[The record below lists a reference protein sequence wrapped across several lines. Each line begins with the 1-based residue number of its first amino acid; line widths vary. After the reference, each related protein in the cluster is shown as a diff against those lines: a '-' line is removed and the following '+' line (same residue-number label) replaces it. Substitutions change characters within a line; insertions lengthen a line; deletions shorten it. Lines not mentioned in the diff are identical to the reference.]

1 MKTLTHW
8 LLGGC
13 LALLAGFGSW
23 ADEAYPSKVVRILVG
38 FPAGTSA
45 DILARIYAN
54 ALSDKLGVQFLVENK
69 AGASSN
75 LAADVVAKSEP
86 DGYTLYL
93 GTVANAIGESY
104 FKKLPFNFAKDF
116 RAIAPMG
123 YATNI
128 VVASPT
134 LGLNGVQ
141 ELIQYARSHP
151 DGLFYGTA
159 GPGTSPHMSGELF
172 NLSASTRLTH
182 IPYKGNNQGL
192 IDLVE
197 GRLSVIFA
205 PAPTVSAFI
214 KSGKVKPLAVTTL
227 KRSSL
232 FPDVPTLN
240 ESGLKGFDSSLWYGL
255 FAPKGVPDKVLAL
268 LAREV
273 GAASQLTAI
282 KAQLATNGAEPM
294 TMGLEAFTAFV
305 QDDSAKWS
313 RVMTDAKIERE

>member
-1 MKTLTHW
+1 MKYIF
-8 LLGGC
+8 LLRC
-13 LALLAGFGSW
+13 LIACLIFHGS
-23 ADEAYPSKVVRILVG
+23 AFSDEAYPSKTVRLLVG

-54 ALSDKLGVQFLVENK
+54 QLSERLGFQFIVEDK

-86 DGYTLYL
+86 DGYTLLL
-93 GTVANAIGESY
+93 GTVANSIGESY

-116 RAIAPMG
+116 RPIAPMG
-123 YATNI
+123 FATNI

-134 LGLNGVQ
+134 LGLNTVQ
-141 ELIQYARSHP
+141 DLIQYAKLHP

-172 NLSASTRLTH
+172 NLMASTHLTH

-192 IDLVE
+192 VDLVE

-205 PAPTVSAFI
+205 PAPTVSALI
-214 KSGKVKPLAVTTL
+214 KGGKVKPLAVTTL
-227 KRSSL
+227 KRSTL
-232 FPDVPTLN
+232 FADVPTLN

-255 FAPKGVPDKVLAL
+255 FAPKGVPERVVTL
-268 LAREV
+268 LAKEV
-273 GAASQLTAI
+273 SAASQNPQV

-294 TMGLEAFTAFV
+294 TMGVEAFAAFV
-305 QDDSAKWS
+305 QDDSSKWA
-313 RVMTDAKIERE
+313 RVMNDAKIERE